1 MLNKV
6 IKKNL
11 LCRLIKKLEK
21 RLNSVI
27 KKIPKNTISKKL
39 NSPEIFELIKNFWK
53 KKPNERNNVKR
64 KKIKKKLI
72 NISYFFW

>member
-39 NSPEIFELIKNFWK
+39 NSPEIFELIKNF
-53 KKPNERNNVKR
+53 
-64 KKIKKKLI
+64 
-72 NISYFFW
+72 